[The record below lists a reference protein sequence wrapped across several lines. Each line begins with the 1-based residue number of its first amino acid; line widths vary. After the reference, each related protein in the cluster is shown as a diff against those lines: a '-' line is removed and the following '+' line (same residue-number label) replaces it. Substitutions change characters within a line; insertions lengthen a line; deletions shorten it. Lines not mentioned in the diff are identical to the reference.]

1 MHIAKMSSPE
11 FPDNLT
17 YPIFNLPQEYDRI
30 EVIMEIPQDVRNKF
44 MVRPDYL
51 EFLEK
56 ETAIFVYLDLTNMFH
71 WQDVLGWKFRLE
83 DVISQLLSYKSIK
96 EIKVYYG
103 LNERDLENSEAFHSR
118 IKKTGAILRTKAMK
132 FIPKYIND
140 GMFFQRNTIKNL
152 DDSVKIKIKE
162 LIEALHNFGIVIE
175 EPKCNFDV
183 EMSMDILDDAEK
195 VSAIILFSGDSDM
208 VGPLER
214 LKVKGKKVVVCGVR
228 NKVATELQRVK
239 SKYFDFGKLYTG
251 KRTYFPKSENP
262 AEAGP
267 RD

>member
-1 MHIAKMSSPE
+1 
-11 FPDNLT
+11 
-17 YPIFNLPQEYDRI
+17 
-30 EVIMEIPQDVRNKF
+30 MEISQNILNKF

-51 EFLEK
+51 ELIEK

-83 DVISQLLSYKSIK
+83 DIIYQLLSYSSVK

-103 LNERDLENSEAFHSR
+103 FNERDIKNSEAFHYR
-118 IKKTGAILRTKAMK
+118 IKKTGAILRTKPMK
-132 FIPKYIND
+132 FIPKYINEN
-140 GMFFQRNTIKNL
+140 MFFQRNTIKHL
-152 DDSVKIKIKE
+152 DDSVKFKIKE
-162 LIEALHNFGIVIE
+162 LVDALHNFGVVIE

-183 EMSMDILDDAEK
+183 EMSMDILDDADK

-214 LKVKGKKVVVCGVR
+214 LRVKGKKVVVCGVR
-228 NKVATELQRVK
+228 NKVATELHRVK
-239 SKYFDFGKLYTG
+239 NKYFDFGKLYTG
-251 KRTYFPKSENP
+251 KRTYFPESENP